1 MEKEQTHLSSTAS
14 QPPLLDAPQIEKT
27 HNLKRCCW
35 AISSARLKMQAAL
48 CRREWCLCRRAK
60 KRTRKKGEVKAKA
73 HRKVTTRKT
82 SCYVSSG
89 WPRTLVTC
97 DGDLFFSFLSCRLQ
111 VLNFSF
117 SNDNDYYYGSSNVAS
132 SFSSLFFSSH
142 QPLISSQVVSGEGI
156 LG

>member
-14 QPPLLDAPQIEKT
+14 QPPLLDAPQTEKA

-97 DGDLFFSFLSCRLQ
+97 DGNLFFFFSFLSTSSSQLQLQQRQRLLLREQ
-111 VLNFSF
+111 QRCLL
-117 SNDNDYYYGSSNVAS
+117 
-132 SFSSLFFSSH
+132 LFFAF
-142 QPLISSQVVSGEGI
+142 L
-156 LG
+156 